1 MARQDEGFFAG
12 YDSEE
17 LAQPEVVTLTQR
29 ELVLIR
35 TALGISL
42 DETSRHDHIYNDI
55 HALLAKLPPA
65 PQRKAVVAG
74 GTATDR
80 LVKRPVR

>member
-1 MARQDEGFFAG
+1 MARQHEGFFAG

-17 LAQPEVVTLTQR
+17 LAQPVTVTLTQR
-29 ELVLIR
+29 DLVLIR

-65 PQRKAVVAG
+65 PQRKVVLAG
-74 GTATDR
+74 GNPDER
-80 LVKRPVR
+80 LVRRSAR